1 MTNEDTL
8 CNFEPADFN
17 ACGSEWH
24 EYKRLFEIHLDAN
37 GWYGVDG
44 REKVRQLLKC
54 MGQHSTE
61 IYNSFTWP
69 AAIPAIPADEENG
82 VEAQEEIPG
91 ENKHDLQTVFSKFNA
106 YFGAHQY
113 NSIKRQVEVTN
124 EHIKSINDSH
134 SELQIHQA
142 HSAGSN
148 RGRGQG
154 RGTARG
160 VAEPIDMENAEH
172 FTGIAAPAERK
183 AILSGQ
189 NCANT
194 TVKQKMLVHLL

>member
-37 GWYGVDG
+37 GRHGVDG

-54 MGQHSTE
+54 MGQQSTE
-61 IYNSFTWP
+61 IYNSFTRA
-69 AAIPAIPADEENG
+69 AAIPAIPADEEND

-113 NSIKRQVEVTN
+113 KSRCPPLIISNSMPLTLASCTPPGWSCIT
-124 EHIKSINDSH
+124 S
-134 SELQIHQA
+134 
-142 HSAGSN
+142 
-148 RGRGQG
+148 
-154 RGTARG
+154 
-160 VAEPIDMENAEH
+160 
-172 FTGIAAPAERK
+172 
-183 AILSGQ
+183 
-189 NCANT
+189 
-194 TVKQKMLVHLL
+194 